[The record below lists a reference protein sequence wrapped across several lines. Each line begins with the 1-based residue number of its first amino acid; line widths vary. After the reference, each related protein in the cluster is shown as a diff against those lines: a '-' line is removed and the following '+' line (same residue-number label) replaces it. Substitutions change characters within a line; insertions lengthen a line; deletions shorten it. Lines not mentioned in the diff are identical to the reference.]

1 MSLDLII
8 CVVLTVCHAQAPVE
22 KLKKDNGF
30 LKRDREKF
38 HDVMQR
44 FEARK
49 KNLID
54 TIAQEK
60 AELAIRS
67 EFLSALLD

>member
-1 MSLDLII
+1 
-8 CVVLTVCHAQAPVE
+8 
-22 KLKKDNGF
+22 
-30 LKRDREKF
+30 
-38 HDVMQR
+38 MQR

>member
-1 MSLDLII
+1 
-8 CVVLTVCHAQAPVE
+8 
-22 KLKKDNGF
+22 
-30 LKRDREKF
+30 
-38 HDVMQR
+38 MQR

-60 AELAIRS
+60 AELAVRGNVRS
-67 EFLSALLD
+67 RWLDSVNTVINAHP